1 MNHEEEVP
9 EKECT
14 GCDESWPATSEFFN
28 ISAKGVY
35 GLHSW
40 CKACHNENYR
50 ARCPVKPPPPVPDV
64 FGVNLRGA
72 A

>member
-1 MNHEEEVP
+1 MTTQEEVP

-14 GCDESWPATSEFFN
+14 GCDESWPATREYFN
-28 ISAKGVY
+28 VSAKGVY

-40 CKACHNENYR
+40 CKACMSEDYR
-50 ARCPVKPPPPVPDV
+50 SRNPLKRPPVPDV